1 MIGFLIGLGL
11 GLAIAVVLFFVVKN
25 NLKKVLAAKAELE
38 AKLASISKA
47 ADAVKNVVK

>member
-1 MIGFLIGLGL
+1 MIGFLLGLGF

-38 AKLASISKA
+38 EKLANLSEVAKTL
-47 ADAVKNVVK
+47 KK